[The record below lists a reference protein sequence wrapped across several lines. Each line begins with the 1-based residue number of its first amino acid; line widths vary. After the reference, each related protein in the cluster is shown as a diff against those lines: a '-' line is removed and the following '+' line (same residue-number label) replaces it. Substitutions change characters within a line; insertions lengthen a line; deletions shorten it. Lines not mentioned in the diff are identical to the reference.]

1 MVKINEYF
9 EKNYKKELSKYKQF
23 CYLKYKD
30 IDSNE
35 VMDMF
40 NDCYIKLINS
50 KSAQNGTIQDISG
63 YFWMILLNHTSRTR
77 TLNNQNI
84 TLNIDDHDISIQ
96 NEQLM
101 KEDWLKTLQIR
112 MKMLL
117 THIEYMIFINY
128 TYNKKMTLKDVAK
141 QISYS
146 QATVYKQNGIMFK
159 KIRQELYDNPDLYYN

>member
-50 KSAQNGTIQDISG
+50 KSAQNGTIQD
-63 YFWMILLNHTSRTR
+63 
-77 TLNNQNI
+77 
-84 TLNIDDHDISIQ
+84 
-96 NEQLM
+96 
-101 KEDWLKTLQIR
+101 
-112 MKMLL
+112 
-117 THIEYMIFINY
+117 
-128 TYNKKMTLKDVAK
+128 VAK